1 MDTKKTPLIRVE
13 NTNYDK
19 FISNGFKSLY
29 MFPNPTTHSSKSQ
42 SYWIS
47 IYNYKDEI
55 VINQRIVSSL
65 TLEILINTIFYN

>member
-1 MDTKKTPLIRVE
+1 
-13 NTNYDK
+13 
-19 FISNGFKSLY
+19 